1 MTTAFDEIMAVR
13 GKGAPL
19 AGEVS
24 IANSDPVL
32 DSRFRLGQTCAAAL
46 AGVGVAVNDIWE
58 MKTAQRQHIGID
70 VRHAAAALKS
80 AYYLQ
85 RPDSSGGFQTIVN
98 AGHQAMMNITQPWA
112 TQDGRFVLTHFGLPH
127 LQARMLALLGCEP
140 TPESVAAAV
149 AKWKALDLEA
159 AIDEHR
165 LCGGMV
171 RSSEEWLASP
181 HGQVLSG
188 KPIVEII
195 RIGDS
200 DPQPF
205 PSSND
210 AGDRPLSGVRVLD
223 LTRILAGPV
232 CARTLA
238 EHGAEVLMVTAQ
250 SLPQMPEAVIDT
262 SHGKRSCFL
271 DLNDANDARTLRALA
286 SQADVFSQ
294 GYRPGMI
301 GKHGFGPEDLAAI
314 RPGIVYT
321 SISCY
326 GADGPF
332 SHRAGWEQVAQ
343 TMTGICHDNNPKRPH
358 LLPAAACDYTTGY
371 LAAFGVLV
379 ALARR
384 AVEGGSW
391 HVRVSLC
398 QTGMLIH
405 RQGLLDQTPAGLD
418 LAPAELDAIRIETSP
433 PHLGPLRHL
442 GPILRMSQ
450 TPARWTRPTPKL
462 GGDPARWVDL

>member
-1 MTTAFDEIMAVR
+1 MRTAFDEIMAVR

-19 AGEVS
+19 ADEVS
-24 IANSDPVL
+24 IVNQDPVL
-32 DSRFRLGQTCAAAL
+32 ESRFRLGETCAAAL

-58 MKTAQRQHIGID
+58 LKTSQRQHIGID

-80 AYYLQ
+80 SLYLQ
-85 RPDSSGGFQTIVN
+85 RPDSSGTFRNVVN
-98 AGHQAMMNITQPWA
+98 AGHQAMLNITQPWA

-127 LQARMLALLGCEP
+127 LQQRMLALLGCDP
-140 TPESVAAAV
+140 TPDSVASAV
-149 AKWKALDLEA
+149 SKWNALDLEA
-159 AIDEHR
+159 AIDEQR

-200 DPQPF
+200 DPEPF
-205 PSSND
+205 PS
-210 AGDRPLSGVRVLD
+210 AIQAAERPLSGVRVLD

-271 DLNDANDARTLRALA
+271 DLNDANDARTLRELA
-286 SQADVFSQ
+286 RQADVFSQ

-301 GKHGFGPEDLAAI
+301 GKHGFSPEDLAAI

-343 TMTGICHDNNPKRPH
+343 TMTGLCHDNNPKRPH

-405 RQGLLDQTPAGLD
+405 RQGLLEQAPSGLD
-418 LAPAELDAIRIETSP
+418 LAPAELDALRIESSP

-450 TPARWTRPTPKL
+450 TPAHWTRPTPRL
-462 GGDPARWVDL
+462 GGDPAQWLNP

>member
-13 GKGAPL
+13 GKGAPP

-46 AGVGVAVNDIWE
+46 AGVGVAVNDLWE
-58 MKTAQRQHIGID
+58 MKTGQRQQIGLD

-80 AYYLQ
+80 SLYLQ
-85 RPDSSGGFQTIVN
+85 RPDASGRFQNVVN
-98 AGHQAMMNITQPWA
+98 VGHQAMLKITQPWA
-112 TQDGRFVLTHFGLPH
+112 TRDGRFVLTHFGLPH

-149 AKWKALDLEA
+149 AKWDALELEA
-159 AIDEHR
+159 AIDEQR

-171 RSSEEWLASP
+171 RSSDEWLASP

-200 DPQPF
+200 DPEPF
-205 PSSND
+205 PRSND

-271 DLNDANDARTLRALA
+271 DMKLT
-286 SQADVFSQ
+286 
-294 GYRPGMI
+294 
-301 GKHGFGPEDLAAI
+301 
-314 RPGIVYT
+314 IVKQYP
-321 SISCY
+321 C
-326 GADGPF
+326 
-332 SHRAGWEQVAQ
+332 
-343 TMTGICHDNNPKRPH
+343 
-358 LLPAAACDYTTGY
+358 
-371 LAAFGVLV
+371 
-379 ALARR
+379 
-384 AVEGGSW
+384 
-391 HVRVSLC
+391 
-398 QTGMLIH
+398 
-405 RQGLLDQTPAGLD
+405 
-418 LAPAELDAIRIETSP
+418 
-433 PHLGPLRHL
+433 
-442 GPILRMSQ
+442 
-450 TPARWTRPTPKL
+450 
-462 GGDPARWVDL
+462 